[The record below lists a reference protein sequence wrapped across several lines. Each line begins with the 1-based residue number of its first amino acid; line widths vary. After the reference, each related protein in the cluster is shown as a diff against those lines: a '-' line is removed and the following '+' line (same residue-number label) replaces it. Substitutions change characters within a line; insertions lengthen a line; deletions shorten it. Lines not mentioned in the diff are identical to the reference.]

1 MYDEHYCRF
10 VAAQGCIKGLC
21 DLLSCPDPMVVST
34 CLEGLENILRVGEAD
49 KEMGVNVFVQ
59 RVHEYEGW
67 DKIEFFMNH
76 WNNEISLRAV
86 RIVEEMKNDASP

>member
-1 MYDEHYCRF
+1 
-10 VAAQGCIKGLC
+10 
-21 DLLSCPDPMVVST
+21 MVVST